1 MSHFRIWSTISTR
14 SNSLQARLFQLCSSL
29 VYSVLYLCT
38 CYGSRFEKC
47 FSFGATRWDWFFTK
61 PEKRNDRCAFGNCF
75 FGFSNNECWEI
86 PPVPGARRIVSA
98 TTPLSAPA
106 AMELLGRRPCSASA
120 ACVGWFIQIL
130 LHTMQ
135 LLMQLV
141 WPNPGSTACSCLDQW
156 REGILY
162 VSCIFFSCP
171 ALSSAIFNHLNLAF
185 GVVSDTCGPV
195 ATRYSKTSTN
205 STWYNRAKEAKPFN
219 PDSDKIC
226 GKRNATPFQI
236 VNAYDDYR
244 PPGNIASKTC
254 CVFGFSRW
262 R

>member
-1 MSHFRIWSTISTR
+1 MTD
-14 SNSLQARLFQLCSSL
+14 
-29 VYSVLYLCT
+29 VLLET
-38 CYGSRFEKC
+38 VFLL
-47 FSFGATRWDWFFTK
+47 
-61 PEKRNDRCAFGNCF
+61 
-75 FGFSNNECWEI
+75 SNNECWEI
-86 PPVPGARRIVSA
+86 PPVPGARGIVSA

-106 AMELLGRRPCSASA
+106 AMVQLLGRRPCSASV

-195 ATRYSKTSTN
+195 ATRYFKISTN
-205 STWYNRAKEAKPFN
+205 SSSYNRAKEAKPFN

-236 VNAYDDYR
+236 VSGYDDYR
-244 PPGNIASKTC
+244 PPGNIDSKTC
-254 CVFGFSRW
+254 CVFGFTRW
-262 R
+262 REKKHLFGC